1 MVGRAKE
8 KMLMSK
14 MISILTPV
22 KNGQLT
28 SDLTDITFENLLIF
42 LATISNI
49 EIPYND
55 DVMQEMQEMQEML
68 KMKSLSIHNGNKSW
82 LSDKNYSDAP
92 VGNGFQIENVN
103 ERSNLEMKMSLSL
116 LQNLLPARESQL
128 I

>member
-8 KMLMSK
+8 KMLVSK

-55 DVMQEMQEMQEML
+55 DVMQEMQEML

>member
-8 KMLMSK
+8 KMLVSK

-55 DVMQEMQEMQEML
+55 DVMQEML